1 MSSELAIKA
10 IAANLA
16 TCLYATQTK
25 MPEGLKK
32 SLCFVGWQDPIYAKT
47 ESFFKMILIE
57 YAKLL
62 SASKNLLL
70 KKVELVNSEK
80 IRCKVFQYEF
90 DINDKPFHCI
100 TLGNNKFSGHPLS
113 ALADSILAYE
123 VKDGCDN
130 CGFSED
136 GCERC
141 GFNKARKLVSQDS
154 VLKPFSKNAD
164 ALWEALGEGRKEA
177 LLDMARYLNANI
189 SKVVGDDEEEEA
201 DDFDDP
207 DEDEMEE
214 PFEPKRFLIDESEIR
229 EKLFGDEGIVD
240 DDE

>member
-10 IAANLA
+10 IAGNLA

-32 SLCFVGWQDPIYAKT
+32 SLCLVGWQDPIYAKT
-47 ESFFKMILIE
+47 ESFFKLIIIE
-57 YAKLL
+57 YLKLL
-62 SASKNLLL
+62 SASKNLIH
-70 KKVELVNSEK
+70 KKTELVNSEK
-80 IRCKVFQYEF
+80 IRCNVYQYEF
-90 DINDKPFHCI
+90 NILDKPFYAI
-100 TLGNNKFSGHPLS
+100 ILGNNKFAGHPLS
-113 ALADSILAYE
+113 ALADSILSYE

-141 GFNKARKLVSQDS
+141 GFNKARKLVTQDS
-154 VLKPFSKNAD
+154 SLKPFSKNAD

-177 LLDMARYLNANI
+177 LLDMARYLNTNI
-189 SKVVGDDEEEEA
+189 SNIVGEEEDKV

-207 DEDEMEE
+207 DEDDMEE
-214 PFEPKRFLIDESEIR
+214 PVEPKRFLIDENEVR
-229 EKLFGDEGIVD
+229 EKFFGEDGIVGDE
-240 DDE
+240 E